1 MAFLLLHNYMDF
13 IAHPY
18 NKTIENKKTLI
29 TNNKILDLTLET
41 IKEIKEKNQ
50 TKKHSLMN

>member
-1 MAFLLLHNYMDF
+1 M
-13 IAHPY
+13 
-18 NKTIENKKTLI
+18 ENKKTLI